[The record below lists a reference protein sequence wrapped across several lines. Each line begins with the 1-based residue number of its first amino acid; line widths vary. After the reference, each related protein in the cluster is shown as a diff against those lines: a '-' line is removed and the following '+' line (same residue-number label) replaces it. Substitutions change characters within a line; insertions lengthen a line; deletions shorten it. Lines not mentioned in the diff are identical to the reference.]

1 MSARSTDPTK
11 PAVHLSP
18 ASQLR
23 QRAIDFFAGYFWLV
37 FKNVVGWI
45 LILTSPA
52 LGIVVPGPGGLPA
65 FLIGFA
71 LVTFPGKRRLT
82 SRVMSGRGLPLEMQI
97 FTFVTAFFAIITTCI
112 LMWILSSRVYKLLSV
127 EVVDIPARQN
137 ATYAATF
144 VWLIVTGLFALGATW
159 LVMRLA
165 LRVVNYVLRGA
176 PIIRR
181 KIRPWLRKKGFNL
194 LPARRK
200 KVATAMAAADSDE
213 EILEIAPR
221 HHHRLRTIGAWAL
234 LWAKRALS
242 VAITVAIFYFMLRP
256 MHDQWPSVSGK
267 ILGMSR
273 LNLLIAIG
281 LFAIFL
287 FLFRAMVWR
296 KLLKDFGHT
305 IPVAPAVRIWA
316 TSDLARYIPGTSLQF
331 AARSYLAR
339 SYGVSQLACSGSHL
353 LELILF
359 LFANLLVTVLC
370 VGCYG
375 FREFHNGGNFWLAA
389 VIIAIP
395 LMITALHPRIFYTAI
410 NQILHRLGKPIIER
424 AIPGAG
430 LPVVMS
436 WNVLGLIL
444 QTLALYMLMAEPLD
458 LRVAWIWSLA
468 GSYSIAWCAGFLAF
482 WAPGGLGVRELVF
495 IGMMRLIAPPEI
507 QGEDFNALIA
517 FLSLIARVWS
527 FGGEVLLAAV
537 AYTLDFRGAITL
549 ATTAGNLQPVK
560 SLGSGN
566 PVRSASST
574 TV

>member
-1 MSARSTDPTK
+1 MNARATDPTK

-18 ASQLR
+18 ASLLR

-112 LMWILSSRVYKLLSV
+112 LMWILSSRVYRLLSV
-127 EVVDIPARQN
+127 EVDPSRQH

-165 LRVVNYVLRGA
+165 LRIVNYVLRGM
-176 PIIRR
+176 PIVRR

-200 KVATAMAAADSDE
+200 KVASAMAATDSEE

-221 HHHRLRTIGAWAL
+221 HHHRLRTIGALAL
-234 LWAKRALS
+234 IWAKRALS

-256 MHDQWPSVSGK
+256 MHDQWPTVSGK

-273 LNLLIAIG
+273 INFLFAIG
-281 LFAIFL
+281 LFAMFL

-296 KLLKDFGHT
+296 KLLKDFRYALP
-305 IPVAPAVRIWA
+305 IPPATRIWS

-331 AARSYLAR
+331 AARNYLAKP
-339 SYGVSQLACSGSHL
+339 YGVEPRACSTSHL

-359 LFANLLVTVLC
+359 LAANLIVTVIC
-370 VGCYG
+370 IGCYG
-375 FREFHNGGNFWLAA
+375 FRYFHEGGNFVLGG
-389 VIIAIP
+389 VIILIP
-395 LMITALHPRIFYTAI
+395 LMITVLHPRIFYSAI
-410 NQILHRLGKPIIER
+410 NQILFRLGRPTIDR
-424 AIPGAG
+424 PIPGAG
-430 LPVVMS
+430 ISVVMS
-436 WNVLGLIL
+436 WNLLGLVC
-444 QTLALYMLMAEPLD
+444 QALALYMLMAEPLD
-458 LRVAWIWSLA
+458 LKLAWIWSLA
-468 GSYSIAWCAGFLAF
+468 GSYSLAWCAGFLAF

-495 IGMMRLIAPPEI
+495 IGMMRLIAPHEI
-507 QGEDFNALIA
+507 RGEDFNALIA
-517 FLSLIARVWS
+517 FLSLITRVWS
-527 FGGEVLLAAV
+527 FAGELLLTGIAHA
-537 AYTLDFRGAITL
+537 LDFRAAVSL
-549 ATTAGNLQPVK
+549 ATAPIKGLAASGSVHGTSSPTA
-560 SLGSGN
+560 
-566 PVRSASST
+566 
-574 TV
+574 